1 MTQKS
6 RYASRPGSRRRNQK
20 RALIAVACVLALALA
35 GGIWAGIAAHNRR
48 VAAERAEAERLRLI
62 EEERSRVQAEV
73 DAAQSVFAE
82 NIYLDGEKISG
93 RGYDEVLSDFT
104 ARYDER
110 LKRDVTIRFSGG
122 EWHFSAAQVG
132 GTVDVKEQV
141 DAAWRIGHTGDT
153 DEKYAQL
160 QDQKTTSAYFSV
172 SLRYDREALEAFAK
186 QLKEAVDK
194 EPVDATMEVVK
205 AGEVEYTDSEIG
217 YDLDLEETEALLVR
231 SVEEGG
237 TDDIELLPQVIE
249 PEVTEDTLSGT
260 YVQLA
265 KYATYYNGSTYE
277 RSANIKLCL
286 DKFNGLIVEPGEKVS
301 FNDVVGPRTTGRGF
315 KEAVEYVN
323 GNKELGVG
331 GGTCQASTTVYGAVL
346 RAGLTINQRQSHS
359 LPVKYV
365 PPSQDA
371 TVSNSGADLVF
382 TNNTPG
388 KLYIYTSINKEKMR
402 AMVTIY
408 GTPIKQNIRIEI
420 ESEIIQNDIAANPK
434 YIKDTEGIH
443 VWYKDEAPV
452 LKTQGS
458 TGYRSKAY
466 RVYYSTV
473 SGAEVRREEL
483 SVDYYSPI
491 PAEYYVGVH

>member
-1 MTQKS
+1 MNLFS
-6 RYASRPGSRRRNQK
+6 RYTRHPGSRRRAQK
-20 RALIAVACVLALALA
+20 KIMTYAVLSLAIALV
-35 GGIWAGIAAHNRR
+35 AGIAVGAIAIHKHNEA
-48 VAAERAEAERLRLI
+48 VRA
-62 EEERSRVQAEV
+62 EEERVRLLEEERARIQAEV
-73 DAAQSVFAE
+73 DAYENVFAE
-82 NIYLDGEKISG
+82 NIYLDGEKITG
-93 RGYDEVLSDFT
+93 RGYDDVLSDFLG
-104 ARYDER
+104 RYTER
-110 LKRDVTIRFSGG
+110 LTGDVTIRFSGG

-141 DAAWRIGHTGDT
+141 DAAWKYAHEGDT
-153 DEKYAQL
+153 DQKYAEIQAL
-160 QDQKTTSAYFSV
+160 KEEPVYFNV
-172 SLRYDREALEAFAK
+172 SLNYNHEALEAFAK
-186 QLKEAVDK
+186 LLKESVDAD
-194 EPVDATMEVVK
+194 PVDATMNIVK
-205 AGEVEYTDSEIG
+205 PGDAEYTDSQIG

-231 SVEEGG
+231 SVEQGV
-237 TDDIELLPQVIE
+237 TDDIELLPRVIE
-249 PEVTEDTLSGT
+249 PAVTEDDLSGT

-265 KYATYYNGSTYE
+265 KYATYFTGSTLE

-286 DKFNGLIVEPGEKVS
+286 DKFDGLIVAPGQKVS
-301 FNDVVGPRTTGRGF
+301 FNDIVGPRTTGRGF
-315 KEAVEYVN
+315 REAVEYVN

-331 GGTCQASTTVYGAVL
+331 GGTCQASTTMYGAVL
-346 RAGLTINQRQSHS
+346 RAGLTINQRQNHS

-382 TNNTPG
+382 TNNTSG
-388 KLYIYTSINKEKMR
+388 DLYIYTNVNKEKMR

-408 GTPIKQNIRIEI
+408 GTPVKQNIRIEI
-420 ESEIIQNDIAANPK
+420 ESEIIQNDIAATPK
-434 YIKDTEGIH
+434 YIRDTEGKY

-452 LKTQGS
+452 LKSEGT

-483 SVDYYSPI
+483 SVDYYSPT